1 MKKKTII
8 RFAVILVVTL
18 VFVYFFLRKIEWNNF
33 FSNLTD
39 VNPWLFA
46 LVVLLAPLH
55 LFTRAFRWRYLIKPE
70 KADPRYYNLL
80 AGNAIGFT
88 VTLILPGR
96 LGEIIKPLYLAK
108 KENIRK
114 GFALG
119 TVVVERIFDML
130 TMCFLLGVFI
140 LLLRPLSSSA
150 SRVTETTMKWL
161 RLWGIIGVAF
171 ALTLLAIVLCLHFFK
186 DRTLKVINFFLKPLP
201 LKWRNKIDEFMEE
214 FIQGLKFFH
223 SFGNLLIFLGLS
235 FVVWLGMIFYYWI
248 FVLAY
253 KEAAP
258 FSLVI
263 PYVFLTM
270 VGASIPT
277 PGMVGGFDYFSKL
290 GIVSLFGVAATKAA
304 GMTLVVHTL
313 QVLMTCLIGY
323 AILVRERLSIFQ
335 LRKLG
340 EDIRE

>member
-8 RFAVILVVTL
+8 RYGLILIITAVLL
-18 VFVYFFLRKIEWNNF
+18 YFFLRKVDWHDFIANV
-33 FSNLTD
+33 TD
-39 VNPWLFA
+39 VNPWFFA
-46 LVVLLAPLH
+46 LLIILAPLH

-70 KADPRYYNLL
+70 KEHPRFYNLF
-80 AGNAIGFT
+80 AGNAVGFT
-88 VTLILPGR
+88 VTLVLPGR
-96 LGEIIKPLYLAK
+96 LGEIVKPLYLAK

-130 TMCFLLGVFI
+130 TMCFLLGVFLI
-140 LLLRPLSSSA
+140 TRPFSSYTNLSEGTLKTLRF
-150 SRVTETTMKWL
+150 
-161 RLWGIIGVAF
+161 WGVIGMAF
-171 ALTLLAIVLCLHFFK
+171 ALGLLLIVLGLHFFK
-186 DRTLKVINFFLKPLP
+186 DRTLRFINFFLRPLP
-201 LKWRNKIDEFMEE
+201 ARWRAKIGELMEE

-235 FVVWLGMIFYYWI
+235 LVVWLLMVFYYWI

-253 KEAAP
+253 KTSVP
-258 FSLVI
+258 FTLVF

-277 PGMVGGFDYFSKL
+277 PGMVGGYDYFSKL
-290 GIVSLFGVAATKAA
+290 GITSLYGIAASKAA
-304 GMTLVVHTL
+304 GMTLVIHTI
-313 QVLMTCLIGY
+313 QVVMTVLIGY
-323 AILVRERLSIFQ
+323 VILMKERLSLFQ

-340 EDIRE
+340 EDVRE